1 MNESTSAPIKLL
13 IKRKIFKTE
22 GEAVQNLLRDYILR
36 QIADLRREIGRFE
49 KKYGMR
55 FEQFNDYIHD
65 RSVLLE
71 QGNLSEEQRLNLS
84 QAIMSEE
91 DAWLDWKVAREML
104 DSWLGISREI
114 AA

>member
-1 MNESTSAPIKLL
+1 MNTNASTDIKLL

-22 GEAVQNLLRDYILR
+22 DEAIRNLLREYILK

-49 KKYGMR
+49 RKYGMR
-55 FEQFNDYIHD
+55 FEQFSDYIHD

-71 QGNLSEEQRLNLS
+71 KGDLSAEQRLNLN
-84 QAIMSEE
+84 QEIMRDE
-91 DAWLDWKVAREML
+91 DTWLDWKAAQEML
-104 DSWLGISREI
+104 DSWLGISKEI

>member
-1 MNESTSAPIKLL
+1 MNENINEAINFL

-22 GEAVQNLLRDYILR
+22 EEAVQNLLRDYILG

-49 KKYGMR
+49 RKYGMR
-55 FEQFNDYIHD
+55 FEQFTDYIHD

-71 QGNLSEEQRLNLS
+71 KGNLSAEQRLNLN
-84 QAIMSEE
+84 QAIMGEE
-91 DAWLDWKVAREML
+91 DAWLDWKVAQEML
-104 DSWLGISREI
+104 DSWLGISKEI